1 MLFVGRLLLAM
12 TLIVTAVESLA
23 ADNVSTIQTP
33 AEATSIS
40 TQGFYLGLSYVNL
53 TDVHTKYEL
62 EYHSSAFGT
71 YKDSSYEESGTHL
84 GMMGLNFG
92 YERTPTYGFGMSFG
106 LQLLDSIN
114 PSEYGTQKIY
124 YAVPEA
130 NLTLGAGSRLSFFLG
145 LNLSQ
150 FIGQD
155 YAKYYTPHIG
165 GQAGF
170 AVRFHQRVFW
180 KNGYT
185 MLHQTYLNDDSRSS
199 FKADLLMSGYNSS
212 LNFVF

>member
-1 MLFVGRLLLAM
+1 MLPIRRFLLVM
-12 TLIVTAVESLA
+12 TLIVTAAQGQA
-23 ADNVSTIQTP
+23 ADNVSTTQAPEEGST
-33 AEATSIS
+33 IS
-40 TQGFYLGLSYVNL
+40 TRGFYLGLSYLNL
-53 TDVHTKYEL
+53 TDLHAKSEYEFR
-62 EYHSSAFGT
+62 SPNFGT
-71 YKDSSYEESGTHL
+71 YKDSSYGETGMHL
-84 GMMGLNFG
+84 GMMGLNLG

-114 PSEYGTQKIY
+114 PSEYGTQKVY

-130 NLTLGAGSRLSFFLG
+130 NFTLGAGSRLSFFLG

-150 FIGQD
+150 HIGQE
-155 YAKYYTPHIG
+155 YAKYYSPHVG

-180 KNGYT
+180 RNGYT

-199 FKADLLMSGYNSS
+199 FKADILASGYNSS